1 MKINARTKSVM
12 VAMFLLTAISLA
24 YRYTERYEYGK
35 KEEEGV
41 LEKDPEAAKR
51 VKEKNITQADLDEIM
66 KVIT

>member
-35 KEEEGV
+35 KEEGV
-41 LEKDPEAAKR
+41 LEKDPEAARR
-51 VKEKNITQADLDEIM
+51 VKEKNITQADLDEVM

>member
-35 KEEEGV
+35 KEEGV

-51 VKEKNITQADLDEIM
+51 VKEKNITQADLDEVM

>member
-35 KEEEGV
+35 KEEGV
-41 LEKDPEAAKR
+41 LEKDPEAARR

>member
-41 LEKDPEAAKR
+41 LKKDPEAAKR
-51 VKEKNITQADLDEIM
+51 VKEKNITQADLDEVM